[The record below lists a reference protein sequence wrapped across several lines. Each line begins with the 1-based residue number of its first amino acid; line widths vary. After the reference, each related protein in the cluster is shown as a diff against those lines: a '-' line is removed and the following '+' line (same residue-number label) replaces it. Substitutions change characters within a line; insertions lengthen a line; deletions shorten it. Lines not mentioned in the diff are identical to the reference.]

1 MSALRK
7 EEPYPTTDAAREK
20 RASVGPARTDRTDAI
35 DEANIDPATRRPPQ
49 SVATPV
55 IDDTG
60 DPVIDDVDDT
70 YDGEIVNSTIDSTD
84 STDSTVSAPAR
95 PQTGASPR
103 PDRSS
108 VPQAAAPQAPASQ
121 AGREDTHLF
130 DEEELRDFRARW
142 DQVQTSFVDE
152 PRHAV
157 EQADALVATVV
168 KRISDQF
175 AEERAK
181 LDKQGSRGQNVS
193 TEDLRQNF
201 KRYRALFDRL
211 LGV

>member
-7 EEPYPTTDAAREK
+7 EEPFPTTDAARDE
-20 RASVGPARTDRTDAI
+20 RASVGSARTDAI
-35 DEANIDPATRRPPQ
+35 DEANLDPATRRPPQ

-55 IDDTG
+55 IDDTS
-60 DPVIDDVDDT
+60 DRAIDDVDDT
-70 YDGEIVNSTIDSTD
+70 YDGEIVNSTIDET
-84 STDSTVSAPAR
+84 PAV
-95 PQTGASPR
+95 PQTSAQR
-103 PDRSS
+103 PSTPPRSS
-108 VPQAAAPQAPASQ
+108 QKPAPPAPSQ
-121 AGREDTHLF
+121 AVSEDTHLF

-168 KRISDQF
+168 KRLSDQF
-175 AEERAK
+175 SDERAR
-181 LDKQGSRGQNVS
+181 LEKQGSRGQNVS

-201 KRYRALFDRL
+201 RRYRAFFDRL